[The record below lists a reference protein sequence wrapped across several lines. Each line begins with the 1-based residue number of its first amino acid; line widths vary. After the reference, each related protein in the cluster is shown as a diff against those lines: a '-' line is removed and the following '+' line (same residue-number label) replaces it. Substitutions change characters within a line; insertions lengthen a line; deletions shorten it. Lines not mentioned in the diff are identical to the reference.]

1 MHKIFFELFT
11 EKYGLTDIGKN
22 PGEGE
27 R

>member
-1 MHKIFFELFT
+1 MIFFELFT